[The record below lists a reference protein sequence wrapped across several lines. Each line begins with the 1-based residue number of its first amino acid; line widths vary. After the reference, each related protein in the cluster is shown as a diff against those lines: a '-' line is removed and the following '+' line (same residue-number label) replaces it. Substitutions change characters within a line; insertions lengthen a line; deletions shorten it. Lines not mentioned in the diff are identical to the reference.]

1 MARPLPLSEPELPAG
16 PSSFPWFIGG
26 VGSWFTAFGMH
37 GVLFAWLVVNVLELE
52 ERWVGITQSTTML
65 PSVGL
70 VLLGGVLA
78 DRLDRRVLLIRLHV
92 LAGLAGFSLAFAVS
106 QGWLSL
112 PLLIGYGLV
121 IGTVQAFM
129 MPARDALLSDVARF
143 EMMRAVTGM
152 NLAQWSFQAAG
163 AALGST
169 ARWIGA
175 VPALCVPPVTLLLGS
190 LLFAR
195 IPATPPRTAP
205 APPRIRAGDLLVGL
219 RLVLASRALAP
230 TFLLVFAA
238 GSLFAGPF
246 MVVFPLLVRDYYG
259 GGVGQIA
266 ILSTTF
272 PLGTI
277 LGSLA
282 LLARGGIRR
291 KGLAQLL
298 ALGAGSCC
306 LAVISLGLPFE
317 STLVAVL
324 FWGFCGAIFIN
335 AGRTIFQ
342 EHAPPTE
349 RARVLST
356 HTLGFMG
363 AAGLVGAPL
372 SGFIVGAVGPLHA
385 CAIAA
390 GSMGAIVVLLALFS
404 SVRRIE

>member
-1 MARPLPLSEPELPAG
+1 MARPLPLPEPSLSTG
-16 PSSFPWFIGG
+16 PSPFPWFIGG

-37 GVLFAWLVVNVLELE
+37 GVLFAWLVVSVLELD

-65 PSVGL
+65 PSIGL

-112 PLLIGYGLV
+112 PLLIGYGLL
-121 IGTVQAFM
+121 IGTVQAFV
-129 MPARDALLSDVARF
+129 MPARDALLSDVTRSD
-143 EMMRAVTGM
+143 MMRAVTGL
-152 NLAQWSFQAAG
+152 NLAQWGFQAVG

-175 VPALCVPPVTLLLGS
+175 VPALCIPPVTLLLGS

-195 IPATPPRTAP
+195 LPATPSRSGPP
-205 APPRIRAGDLLVGL
+205 APRIRAGDLLVGL
-219 RLVLASRALAP
+219 RRVVASRALAP
-230 TFLLVFAA
+230 TFLLVFAV
-238 GSLFAGPF
+238 GSIFAGPF

-291 KGLAQLL
+291 KGLAQLV

-317 STLVAVL
+317 GTLVAVL
-324 FWGFCGAIFIN
+324 CWGCSGSIFMN

-342 EHAPPTE
+342 EHAPPAE

-356 HTLGFMG
+356 YTLGFMG
-363 AAGLVGAPL
+363 AAGMVGAPL
-372 SGFIVGAVGPLHA
+372 SGFIVDAVGPLQA

-390 GSMGAIVVLLALFS
+390 GSMGTIVLLLWLFS
-404 SVRRIE
+404 SIRGVE